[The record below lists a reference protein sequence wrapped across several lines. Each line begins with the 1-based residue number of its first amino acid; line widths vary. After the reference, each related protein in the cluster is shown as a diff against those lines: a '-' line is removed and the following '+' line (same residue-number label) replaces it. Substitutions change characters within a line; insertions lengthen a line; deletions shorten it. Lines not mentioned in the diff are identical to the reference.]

1 MSSFQRFTHI
11 GLCVSDMARSRRF
24 YCDGLGFVFE
34 HELHVA
40 GEPTDTL
47 LRLRGTDLHA
57 VYLTRDGVRIELM
70 RFASPAAPPPR
81 QRTIH
86 ELGLTHLSFRVADIE
101 AALAAVRAA
110 GGRVLD
116 DTVVRFPEF
125 EAAAGF
131 VADPDGQLI
140 ELVMAPGDPAAPP
153 RA

>member
-1 MSSFQRFTHI
+1 MSAFQRLTHI
-11 GLCVSDMARSRRF
+11 GLCVSDLARSRRF
-24 YCDGLGFVFE
+24 YCDGLGFAFE

-57 VYLTRDGVRIELM
+57 VYLMRDGVRIELLHY
-70 RFASPAAPPPR
+70 ASPAAPAGR
-81 QRTIH
+81 SRVMN
-86 ELGLTHLSFRVADIE
+86 ELGLTHLSFRVADID

-125 EAAAGF
+125 EAAAGM

-140 ELVMAPGDPAAPP
+140 ELVQAPGDPAAPP

>member
-70 RFASPAAPPPR
+70 CFASPAAPPPR
-81 QRTIH
+81 QRVVH
-86 ELGLTHLSFRVADIE
+86 ELGLTHLSFRVSDIE
-101 AALAAVRAA
+101 TALAAVRAA

-131 VADPDGQLI
+131 VVDPDGQLI